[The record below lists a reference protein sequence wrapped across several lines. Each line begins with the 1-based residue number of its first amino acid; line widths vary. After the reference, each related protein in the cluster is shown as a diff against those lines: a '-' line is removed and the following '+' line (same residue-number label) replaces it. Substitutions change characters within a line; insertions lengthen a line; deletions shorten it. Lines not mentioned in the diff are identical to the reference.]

1 MAYVYKRKCDKGDKS
16 RKWIVRW
23 RDARTRRWRTSAGY
37 VDKAASQKQGERLE
51 AESAQLAEG
60 VITTYDQ
67 HRLRPID
74 EHIQDFIDHLKARGR
89 ATMYVQQVEQRLR
102 RIVEGIGAK
111 RLIDLDPV
119 KIEQMLPRLKYDD
132 KPLGGRTVNE
142 YITTIKGLTRWLIR
156 MRRLDL
162 DPLVSLSKIE
172 PNRIQ
177 QVHPRRA
184 LTLDEISRLL
194 TAAER
199 RPVDEVTTIRRG
211 KRAGQRRANV
221 REWVIQRMK
230 LLGRE
235 RRLAYMIAVW
245 TGLRR
250 SEIEALQWGDLVLDT
265 EFPVIRLRA
274 HVTKAK
280 RADTL
285 ALHPQLVAEL
295 KSMRPDDVTPQ
306 SPVVPT
312 VPNMAVFKADLKMA
326 GIAYGDV
333 VTGYADFHSLRVTL
347 NTNMAIA
354 GVSGRLRQLQMRHSD
369 PRLTEITYLDEK
381 MLPVHQAI
389 TGLPEIQL
397 TPATR
402 RPDTSADPAEQ
413 LKRFMAERQ
422 VEQEKRKAMGRE
434 RARLQAQVNAREIN
448 EKQA

>member
-1 MAYVYKRKCDKGDKS
+1 MAYVFKRKADKGDKNK
-16 RKWIVRW
+16 KWYVRW
-23 RDARTRRWRTSAGY
+23 RDAQGKRWRTSAGY

-60 VITTYDQ
+60 VITTFDQ

-74 EHIQDFIDHLKARGR
+74 EHIRDFIDHLKARGR
-89 ATMYVQQVEQRLR
+89 ATMYVQQVEQRVR

-111 RLIDLDPV
+111 RIIDLDPV
-119 KIEQMLPRLKYDD
+119 RIEQMLARLKYDD

-156 MRRLDL
+156 VRRLDI

-172 PNRIQ
+172 PKRIQ

-194 TAAER
+194 AAAER

-221 REWVIQRMK
+221 RDWVIQRMK

-235 RRLAYMIAVW
+235 RRLAYLVAVW

-250 SEIEALQWGDLVLDT
+250 SEIEALQWGDLVLDA

-285 ALHPQLVAEL
+285 AIHPQLVAEL
-295 KSMRPDDVTPQ
+295 KAMRPTDVSLQ
-306 SPVVPT
+306 APVVPT

-326 GIAYGDV
+326 GIAYGDAT
-333 VTGYADFHSLRVTL
+333 TGYADFHSLRVTL
-347 NTNMAIA
+347 NTNMAVA
-354 GVSGRLRQLQMRHSD
+354 GVSSRLRQLQMRHSD
-369 PRLTEITYLDEK
+369 PRLTEITYLDER
-381 MLPVHQAI
+381 MLPVHEAI
-389 TGLPEIQL
+389 TSLPGIQL
-397 TPATR
+397 TPANR
-402 RPDTSADPAEQ
+402 RPDTSSDPVEQ

-422 VEQEKRKAMGRE
+422 AEREKRRALGRE
-434 RARLQAQVNAREIN
+434 RAHLKDRSK
-448 EKQA
+448 KQDGGR